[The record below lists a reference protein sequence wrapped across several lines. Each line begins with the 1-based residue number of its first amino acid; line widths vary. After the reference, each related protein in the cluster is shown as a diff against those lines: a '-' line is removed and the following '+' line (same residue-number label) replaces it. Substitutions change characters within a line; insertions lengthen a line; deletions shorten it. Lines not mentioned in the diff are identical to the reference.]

1 VKILCGFP
9 AARAWADAARFLGHA
24 AAPLDYEKAVLQFD
38 QVRPDVALVDSR
50 FLSQRRR
57 HPAGVALV
65 AHSGTKFAL
74 LYRPGQEI
82 HLERGQDALVSLDR
96 QDGMYHLR
104 PATTFLPDFP
114 GGTARD
120 EFRCDLLVTADP
132 TPERE
137 AHVARWVAEGRR
149 VKIFSPAKWPF
160 PEYLGR
166 LAGMDRVDAFASA
179 TQWVNFADGW
189 AEMDVAACG
198 GQPVFP
204 ELVGTNLF
212 PHTYERGPILT
223 HCTLVNRLS
232 DILGLLQ

>member
-1 VKILCGFP
+1 MRILCGFP
-9 AARAWADAARFLGHA
+9 DPLGWTAAARFLGHA
-24 AAPLDYEKAVLQFD
+24 AAPLDYDRAVLQFD
-38 QVRPDVALVDSR
+38 RERPDAALVDSR
-50 FLSQRRR
+50 FLSPRGRT
-57 HPAGVALV
+57 PIGVAL
-65 AHSGTKFAL
+65 ATHPDTKFVL

-82 HLERGQDALVSLDR
+82 NLPRAQDALASLDR

-137 AHVARWVAEGRR
+137 AHVARWAGEGRR
-149 VKIFSPAKWPF
+149 VKIFSSAKWPF

-166 LAGMDRVDAFASA
+166 LSGRDRIDAFASA
-179 TQWVNFADGW
+179 TQWVNFADEW
-189 AEMDVAACG
+189 AALDVMACG
-198 GQPVFP
+198 GTVAFP
-204 ELVGTNLF
+204 ECAGWNMLL
-212 PHTYERGPILT
+212 RGGRQDVLKDD
-223 HCTLVNRLS
+223 TLVNRLS